1 MKVNIFRTNEK
12 LLKVTQVSKDE
23 KETRNKKLREG
34 WSGTF
39 GIFTPHKINELNPER
54 LTLF

>member
-34 WSGTF
+34 GSGTF
-39 GIFTPHKINELNPER
+39 GFFTPHK
-54 LTLF
+54 T